1 MCVWP
6 RISFK
11 RRNDQIN
18 KQKIHKI
25 IEERRKLMFIKV
37 QHVISQTASFE
48 HRSLAKNEKRDVQY
62 FLTLIAGKSEIN

>member
-1 MCVWP
+1 
-6 RISFK
+6 
-11 RRNDQIN
+11 
-18 KQKIHKI
+18 
-25 IEERRKLMFIKV
+25 MFIKV